1 MHAQEAQRFEAICEW
16 QVKSDAKVKST
27 VVKQR
32 YEELRARREADLDAR
47 RSRLASKLMREDMQ
61 NKQELVSMQETPEQR
76 RAKVRH
82 GWEGCMVRPAWDK
95 GVVAAPGGGAF
106 VHLALIKRPSAYL

>member
-1 MHAQEAQRFEAICEW
+1 M
-16 QVKSDAKVKST
+16 KST

-47 RSRLASKLMREDMQ
+47 RTRLASKLMREDLQ

-76 RAKVRH
+76 RAKV
-82 GWEGCMVRPAWDK
+82 CAM
-95 GVVAAPGGGAF
+95 
-106 VHLALIKRPSAYL
+106 S